1 MVNDGRGRLF
11 RRKDGKYLIYLPKD
25 LAEDSMFPFKES
37 DSIFVK
43 VSFKIGD
50 TTKLLVEKWE
60 GPARTA
66 VVKYNK
72 NSHHTSLSSIFY
84 DTKVLMHLQD

>member
-1 MVNDGRGRLF
+1 MVNEGRGRLF

-25 LAEDSMFPFKES
+25 LAEDSMFPFNGS

-50 TTKLLVEKWE
+50 TPKLLIEQWKE
-60 GPARTA
+60 PEPE
-66 VVKYNK
+66 
-72 NSHHTSLSSIFY
+72 
-84 DTKVLMHLQD
+84 Q